1 MVRTS
6 LWTGAMIVFLWPR
19 RMTRLSHLAR
29 QTVLVRL
36 GALAASHRR

>member
-6 LWTGAMIVFLWPR
+6 LWARAMIVFLWPR

-29 QTVLVRL
+29 KTVLVRL
-36 GALAASHRR
+36 TALAASRRR